1 MIDTILMLIVVLLA
15 IIWRLTHLKVR
26 DLREHNDILIAI
38 IDEQNR
44 QITKLR
50 LLRSKKHIFDD

>member
-1 MIDTILMLIVVLLA
+1 MINTILMLLVVLLI
-15 IIWRLTHLKVR
+15 IIWRITHLKVR
-26 DLREHNDILIAI
+26 DLRDHNDILIAI

-50 LLRSKKHIFDD
+50 LFRSKMHLFDD